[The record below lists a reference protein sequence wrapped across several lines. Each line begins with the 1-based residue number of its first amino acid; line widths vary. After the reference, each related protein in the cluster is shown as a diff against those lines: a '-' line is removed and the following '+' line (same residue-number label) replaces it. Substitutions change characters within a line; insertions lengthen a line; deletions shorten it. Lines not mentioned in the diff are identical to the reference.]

1 MANEHW
7 YVLKVRPDFVL
18 VVTQK
23 LRVLGLNLLL
33 TDEVIFPDPTSINF
47 RETGSD
53 CEHAPA
59 SYVYCRFAL
68 EQRLMVTSV
77 PGVLD
82 ILGIPKPI
90 PIDSRITDHQTKPR
104 LYS

>member
-7 YVLKVRPDFVL
+7 YVLKVRPDFVP

-23 LRVLGLNLLL
+23 LRELSLNILL
-33 TDEVIFPDPTSINF
+33 TDEVIFPDPTSTNF
-47 RETGSD
+47 RETASER
-53 CEHAPA
+53 EHAPA
-59 SYVYCRFAL
+59 SYVYCRFDL

-82 ILGIPKPI
+82 ILGIPKPTA
-90 PIDSRITDHQTKPR
+90 IDSRITGHQTKR
-104 LYS
+104 RFNS

>member
-23 LRVLGLNLLL
+23 LRELNLNVLL

-47 RETGSD
+47 RETGS
-53 CEHAPA
+53 ERKHAPA

-68 EQRLMVTSV
+68 EQRLMVTSL

-82 ILGIPKPI
+82 ILGIPKPT
-90 PIDSRITDHQTKPR
+90 PIDSRITGHQTKPR
-104 LYS
+104 FYS

>member
-23 LRVLGLNLLL
+23 LRELSLDVLLP
-33 TDEVIFPDPTSINF
+33 DDVISPDPTSINV
-47 RETGSD
+47 RETGS
-53 CEHAPA
+53 ERGRASA

-68 EQRLMVTSV
+68 EQRLIVIAV

-82 ILGIPKPI
+82 ILGIPKPT
-90 PIDSRITDHQTKPR
+90 PIDGRITGHQTKPR
-104 LYS
+104 FYS